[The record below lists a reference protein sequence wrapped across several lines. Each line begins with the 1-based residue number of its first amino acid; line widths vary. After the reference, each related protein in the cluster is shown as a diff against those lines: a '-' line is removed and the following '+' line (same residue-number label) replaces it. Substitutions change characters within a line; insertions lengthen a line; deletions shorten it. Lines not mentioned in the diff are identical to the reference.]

1 MNKKTCLWCKILPLI
16 LSFAFILLAI
26 RVTYSEGF
34 IVAATRKKNSVD
46 IKLTTING
54 NNDSDNADADDDNC
68 IRRRLDHHSTTTID
82 NIVDRRQVI
91 RNGLVLSTAVVSAS
105 ISLPVR
111 TDAATTIKDDK
122 GHQAVE
128 LDCLQNLP
136 PVSSNSIRLYLC
148 RHGQTENNRLR
159 KVQGSRVD
167 PPLNENGKSQA
178 MNLGRALSFADP
190 KPELFFSSSLIRA
203 KMTAEIAATA
213 ANTKKNNNDGDGNVQ
228 TPLINQQQQQPPP
241 RQLASLAEIDFGS
254 FADGQSISAVQGKMA
269 QTYARW
275 GIGDVNYQG
284 GGDGDSGSDV
294 LIRACE
300 ALRVLVREATIAE
313 VNCVAA
319 VSHSAFIHLL
329 IAMILDEPL
338 VQSYNRKI
346 MNGSVTVIDIPKD
359 LLNNSEVIGMKPML
373 LGGPISQKPKDFTI
387 SIPTCKLIRVNEFRH
402 LPPIIA

>member
-1 MNKKTCLWCKILPLI
+1 MKKILPLI

-34 IVAATRKKNSVD
+34 VVAARRKQNSVD
-46 IKLTTING
+46 IKLTTNG
-54 NNDSDNADADDDNC
+54 NNDSDNADDDN
-68 IRRRLDHHSTTTID
+68 IRRLNHHSTTID
-82 NIVDRRQVI
+82 NIVDRRQAI

-111 TDAATTIKDDK
+111 TDATTIE
-122 GHQAVE
+122 GEGQQVE

-159 KVQGSRVD
+159 KVQGARVD
-167 PPLNENGKSQA
+167 PPINENGKSQA

-213 ANTKKNNNDGDGNVQ
+213 AAAANTKKNNNDDNVQ
-228 TPLINQQQQQPPP
+228 TPLIIQQPP

-254 FADGQSISAVQGKMA
+254 FADGQSISAVQGKMT

-300 ALRVLVREATIAE
+300 ALRVLVHEATIAE

-319 VSHSAFIHLL
+319 VSHSAFIHILV
-329 IAMILDEPL
+329 AMILDEPL

-359 LLNNSEVIGMKPML
+359 LLNNSQVIGMKPKL

>member
-1 MNKKTCLWCKILPLI
+1 MNKKSFLWCKIPPLI

-34 IVAATRKKNSVD
+34 VVAATRKRNSVD
-46 IKLTTING
+46 IKLTTNG
-54 NNDSDNADADDDNC
+54 NNDSDNADDEN
-68 IRRRLDHHSTTTID
+68 IRRLDHHSTIID
-82 NIVDRRQVI
+82 NIVDRRQAI
-91 RNGLVLSTAVVSAS
+91 RNGLVLSTAAVSATT
-105 ISLPVR
+105 SLPDR
-111 TDAATTIKDDK
+111 TDATTIKGE
-122 GHQAVE
+122 GHQVE
-128 LDCLQNLP
+128 LNCLQNLP

-167 PPLNENGKSQA
+167 PPINENGKSQA

-190 KPELFFSSSLIRA
+190 KPELFFSSALIRA
-203 KMTAEIAATA
+203 KMTAEIAA
-213 ANTKKNNNDGDGNVQ
+213 ANTKNNNDDDIVQ
-228 TPLINQQQQQPPP
+228 TPPIIQQPP

-254 FADGQSISAVQGKMA
+254 FADGQSISAVQGKMT

-300 ALRVLVREATIAE
+300 ALRLLVHEATISE

-319 VSHSAFIHLL
+319 VSHSAFIHILV
-329 IAMILDEPL
+329 AMILDEPL

-359 LLNNSEVIGMKPML
+359 LLNNSQVIGMKPKL